1 MMKYF
6 KVASVLALIALVC
19 SAIIASINLA
29 TSPIIAKNNEK
40 TEEQTIQKIFKNY
53 DKEKSSIVDAKDE
66 AITKKI
72 IAKDKDGNELGYVY
86 NVTGKNAY
94 GTITIVVAIKDDML
108 YQVELMTNEQ
118 SFASTVEAH
127 MRANYP
133 SSEKSSI
140 ELGFA
145 PEASAKVNPID
156 TTTLKGVDV
165 NCGATYGAKLIKELI
180 LIAFADYNEL

>member
-29 TSPIIAKNNEK
+29 TSPIIAKNNEQ

-72 IAKDKDGNELGYVY
+72 IAKDKDGNELGYV
-86 NVTGKNAY
+86 
-94 GTITIVVAIKDDML
+94 
-108 YQVELMTNEQ
+108 
-118 SFASTVEAH
+118 
-127 MRANYP
+127 
-133 SSEKSSI
+133 
-140 ELGFA
+140 
-145 PEASAKVNPID
+145 
-156 TTTLKGVDV
+156 
-165 NCGATYGAKLIKELI
+165 
-180 LIAFADYNEL
+180 